1 MGYSVKVENLSVVFG
16 TDEQKKEALKL
27 IEEGHSQAEIKD
39 MIGATVAN
47 KEISFEINENELFV
61 IVGLSGSGKSTFI
74 RTLNLLNIPTAG
86 KIIVDGKDITTF
98 NKEELRAYRRNDVS
112 MIFQHFGLFSHR
124 SVIANVEYPLEIQGI
139 EKKKRHEKAMEAI
152 ERVGLAGWEDYLPK
166 ELSGGMRQRVGLAR
180 ALTNDPKLM
189 LMDEPYSALDPLI
202 RRDMQ
207 NELLALEDDIERTIV
222 FITHDMNEAF
232 RMGDRIA
239 LMKDGEVVQIGT
251 PDVFFDSPAND
262 YVRDF
267 IADVDKSRILK
278 VRNVMRKVSHG
289 PTTEWTAHE
298 ILEWM
303 EEKESDVCYLTDAK
317 EKFVGMVE
325 KVDVEKAGNQKAKAF
340 VKKEGHY
347 SIYRNAYLKDIW
359 NELKDANYD
368 VPVVDATGRL
378 RGVLGY
384 DDILKALAD

>member
-278 VRNVMRKVSHG
+278 VRKCHEKG
-289 PTTEWTAHE
+289 FPWTDHR
-298 ILEWM
+298 
-303 EEKESDVCYLTDAK
+303 
-317 EKFVGMVE
+317 
-325 KVDVEKAGNQKAKAF
+325 VD
-340 VKKEGHY
+340 
-347 SIYRNAYLKDIW
+347 R
-359 NELKDANYD
+359 
-368 VPVVDATGRL
+368 P
-378 RGVLGY
+378 
-384 DDILKALAD
+384 

>member
-1 MGYSVKVENLSVVFG
+1 MGYAVKVTDMSVVFG
-16 TDEQKKEALKL
+16 TDEQKQEALKL
-27 IEEGHSQAEIKD
+27 IEEGLSQSEIKD
-39 MIGATVAN
+39 KTGATVAN
-47 KEISFEINENELFV
+47 KRVSFDIRENELFV

-74 RTLNLLNIPTAG
+74 RTLNLLNKPTEG
-86 KIIVDGKDITTF
+86 SIEVGGKDITAF
-98 NKEELRAYRRNDVS
+98 SKEELMRYRRNDVS

-124 SVIANVEYPLEIQGI
+124 SVLRNVEYPLEIQGFDKESRRI
-139 EKKKRHEKAMEAI
+139 KAMEAI
-152 ERVGLAGWEDYLPK
+152 ERVGLAGWEHYLPNQ
-166 ELSGGMRQRVGLAR
+166 LSGGMRQRVGLAR

-251 PDVFFDSPAND
+251 PDQFFDKPAND
-262 YVRDF
+262 YVKDF

-289 PTTEWTAHE
+289 PTTDWTGKE
-298 ILEWM
+298 ILDWM
-303 EEKESDVCYLTDAK
+303 AEKESDVCYLIDQK
-317 EKFVGMVE
+317 NKFIGMVE
-325 KVDVEKAGNQKAKAF
+325 KDDIKGHEDEKASTF

-347 SIYRNAYLKDIW
+347 SVYRNAYLKDIW
-359 NELKDANYD
+359 NELKDADYD

-384 DDILKALAD
+384 RDILEALAD